1 MRIPFYV
8 VALCLM
14 TWSSVPALQA
24 QSLADFER
32 NVTEH
37 TLQNGLKIIVV
48 KRDVAPIAT
57 FMTFVKA
64 GGVDEPIGQSGIAHV
79 FEHMAFKG
87 STRIGTLDWEAEKPL
102 LDEVDRT
109 YALWLRETRGSNPNQ
124 AVADSLWA
132 RFKELEE
139 QAKALVAS
147 NEFSQI
153 IERQGGVGLNAGTGP
168 DYTVYFYSLPQ
179 NKAELWFS
187 LEAERFIDP
196 VLREFYVEKD
206 VIYEERRMRTD
217 SNPTGR
223 LIEEFLAVAYTAL
236 PYRDALIGWPSDIEN
251 VTMADALDFYRKF
264 YVPSNMFIVI
274 VGDVDPATMIRHAQ
288 TYFGGIPAGE
298 PAPGMF
304 VQEPRQRGERR
315 FVIEEQSQPFYISG
329 YKTVPGDHPDAL
341 ALDILGGILFEG
353 RTSRLYRT
361 IVEDQKLALAVQGS
375 SAFPSDKFTSLFLT
389 LGVPNQGIELEDLE
403 AAIDIEMERMKTE
416 LVTDEELRS
425 VITRRRAS
433 VLRSLGSNDGIG
445 FQLAETEGA
454 TGDWRTLFQN
464 LERMQQL
471 TPEDIRRVA
480 ATYFD
485 KTQRTVGFL
494 RNVDAQTASN

>member
-1 MRIPFYV
+1 MRLKQLFLALLLMSVPS
-8 VALCLM
+8 VALF
-14 TWSSVPALQA
+14 A
-24 QSLADFER
+24 QSLATFER

-37 TLQNGLKIIVV
+37 SLENGLKIIVV

-87 STRIGTLDWEAEKPL
+87 STRIGTLDWEKEKPL
-102 LDEVDRT
+102 LEEIDRT
-109 YALWLRETRGSNPNQ
+109 YAQWLREVRGVNPNQ
-124 AVADSLWA
+124 ARADSLWA

-153 IERQGGVGLNAGTGP
+153 IESQGGVGLNAGTGP

-196 VLREFYVEKD
+196 VMREFYVEKD
-206 VIYEERRMRTD
+206 VIFEERRMRTD

-236 PYRDALIGWPSDIEN
+236 PYRDALIGWPSDIQN
-251 VTMADALDFYRKF
+251 VTIADALDFYRKF
-264 YVPSNMFIVI
+264 YVPSNMFVVI
-274 VGDVDPATMIRHAQ
+274 VGDVDPAQMIRYAE

-304 VQEPRQRGERR
+304 VEEPRQRGERR
-315 FVIEEQSQPFYISG
+315 FVIEEQSQPFFISG
-329 YKTVPGDHPDAL
+329 YKTVPGSHPDAL

-353 RTSRLYRT
+353 RTSRLNRS
-361 IVEDQKLALAVQGS
+361 IVEEQKLALAVQGS
-375 SAFPSDKFTSLFLT
+375 SAFPSSKYTSLFLT
-389 LGVPNQGIELEDLE
+389 LGVPNQGIALEDLE
-403 AAIDIEMERMKTE
+403 AAIDVELERVKTE
-416 LVTDEELRS
+416 LVTEEELRS
-425 VITRRRAS
+425 VVTRRRAS
-433 VLRSLGSNDGIG
+433 VLRSLGNNDGIG
-445 FQLAETEGA
+445 FLLAETEGA
-454 TGDWRTLFQN
+454 TGDWRTVFN
-464 LERMQQL
+464 DLERMQQL

-480 ATYFD
+480 AMYFD
-485 KTQRTVGFL
+485 KTQRTVGYL